1 MKKKILKIILI
12 VIGFGA
18 LTGAGFGIYIYNFT
32 QKSEKISGKQ
42 EAIPLNNTTIDLITQ
57 GSSDWSSWQGPN
69 FDKKSSFTG
78 IMKDWSKGLKKVW
91 VVKFLC
97 QGDKSATWS
106 APVICGNVLIVPGR
120 DDTDDLVFCLNAQ
133 TGDLFWKGLYKA
145 KTNDNHGPGSRATP
159 VIDENRV
166 YTYGRGG
173 DLVCWNLKDGKI
185 LWHKRSEDI
194 GGIEPDWGYSSSPL
208 VIGNKVIIQSGGK
221 VLAAAY
227 NKITGEVLWTTGNGP
242 GGYSP
247 LNVFIADSS
256 LLLFSGEALS
266 GLNRETGAMN
276 WTLPWVVEYKI
287 NAATPLSEGN
297 IVFITSGYKKGS
309 MAVKI
314 DKNKP
319 TILWQSKAIE
329 GQQTDPVILDG
340 YVYGYSGNST
350 SIKGELVCLCLS
362 DGKVM
367 WKTREAGMGT
377 LAYADG
383 YIVCL
388 DIKGNLYLVEAR
400 PDKFVKAGELKKAIP
415 DVKHPAWTAPVIAN
429 GKLYL
434 RYLQSIVCYDI
445 DEKSY

>member
-1 MKKKILKIILI
+1 MKKKIVRIVLI
-12 VIGFGA
+12 VIGIGA
-18 LTGAGFGIYIYNFT
+18 LIGAGFGIYIYNFT

-42 EAIPLNNTTIDLITQ
+42 EAIPLKNTTADLITK
-57 GSSDWSSWQGPN
+57 GSSDWISWQGQN

-78 IMKDWSKGLKKVW
+78 IHNDWSKGLKKVW
-91 VVKFLC
+91 EVNFLC
-97 QGDKSATWS
+97 QGNKSATWS
-106 APVICGNVLIVPGR
+106 APVIRGNVLIVPGR
-120 DDTDDLVFCLNAQ
+120 DDTDDLLFCLSAV
-133 TGDLFWKGLYKA
+133 TGELFWKGSYEA
-145 KTNDNHGPGSRATP
+145 KTNDNHGPGARATP
-159 VIDENRV
+159 VIDDDRV

-173 DLVCWNLKDGKI
+173 DLVCWNLQDGKI
-185 LWHKRSEDI
+185 LWHKRAADI

-208 VIGNKVIIQSGGK
+208 VIGNKVIIQAGGK
-221 VLAAAY
+221 ILAAAY
-227 NKITGEVLWTTGNGP
+227 DKITGEVLWTSGNGP

-297 IVFITSGYKKGS
+297 IAFITSGYNKGS

-319 TILWQSKAIE
+319 TVLWQSKAIE
-329 GQQTDPVILDG
+329 GQQTDPVILDD
-340 YVYGYSGNST
+340 YVYGYSGNS
-350 SIKGELVCLCLS
+350 SSNKGELVCLRLS

-367 WKTREAGMGT
+367 WKTSEAGMGT

-383 YIVCL
+383 YLVCL
-388 DIKGNLYLVEAR
+388 DIKGNLYLVEAT
-400 PDKFVKAGELKKAIP
+400 PDKIVKAGEIKKAIP

-445 DEKSY
+445 DSESY